1 MVVLLIRKML
11 RDIRRS
17 GTAYAI
23 CMVVVAIGFCGYCVL
38 SVASDHLSVSR
49 DLLYESCSFADGF
62 AEVHEAPDWMAEEL
76 EQIPGIERAEARIVK
91 EAGLAEEEETS
102 LLLISYRRDG
112 LNRPLLFRGIDGIEG
127 AMQLVP
133 GNAFLEAR
141 NLKIGDSLELLIS
154 GKRASFEITGGGISP
169 ENIYMI
175 KNIVDMLPDAASYDA
190 GFVSYETME
199 MIYSMEHRA
208 NSFVFTLADG
218 YELSDVKAAVEDL
231 LEPYGCSRVYGRED
245 HLSASMLDTELDQL
259 GKTAGAMPLLFLSVA
274 AIILYITMSRLIDQQ
289 RIQIGTMLSIGIS
302 GKTIGLHYM
311 GYGLFL
317 GAAGGMAGGILGNV
331 CADPLVDYYRT
342 YFNLPEVFVPIS
354 FRYLFL
360 GICMAGIF
368 CGGVTW
374 ICARNIISL
383 SPSEALRPPAPRSA
397 KAGWL
402 ERIPGFLSLFTVPG
416 IMAVR
421 SIGRNRKRSV
431 LSLIGIACAFMITAT
446 LVSMNTL
453 FDVFLFDY
461 LEKVQGQD
469 YTVYFEELTDSRLA
483 MEAVQG
489 MDIELA
495 EPVLEVPV
503 KLRYGQQELDGT
515 IQAIQTDSSLCRL
528 WDQQER
534 PVYVGEE
541 GMVLSVHM
549 ASLLGVSRGD
559 WLEAELSYPYRH
571 LVRIQ
576 VTGLMEQYLGSTA
589 YMSMDGLGAVS
600 EYRNV
605 CTGLLLK
612 ASPGAEEE
620 LKAVLEDAPNV
631 TGIESRHGKLM
642 KWRSMMGS
650 FELIMGTMVV
660 MGILIGL
667 AVLYT
672 SALISFEEMKR
683 ELSVLLMLGLMPAQC
698 LEVIS
703 VSQWILTLGGILLGI
718 PLTLIASRGLS
729 VSMTTELYSLPDF
742 VDAGSVVL
750 SVILVSVAVYLSNYL
765 ILRKL
770 KEISPVA
777 LLMERE

>member
-1 MVVLLIRKML
+1 MVKLLIRKML

-17 GTAYAI
+17 RAAYSI
-23 CMVVVAIGFCGYCVL
+23 CMIVVAVGFCGYCVL
-38 SVASDHLSVSR
+38 SVASDHLAVSR
-49 DLLYESCSFADGF
+49 DRLYDSCSFADGF
-62 AEVHEAPDWMAEEL
+62 AEVYEAPDWMAEEL
-76 EQIPGIERAEARIVK
+76 EKIPGIEAAEARIVR
-91 EAGLAEEEETS
+91 EARLADEEDAS
-102 LLLISYRRDG
+102 LLLISFRKDG
-112 LNRPLLFRGIDGIEG
+112 LNRPLLFQGIEG
-127 AMQLVP
+127 KAGSMQLVP

-141 NLKIGDSLELLIS
+141 GLKVGDSLDLLVS
-154 GKRASFEITGGGISP
+154 GKRAEFEITGGGISP

-175 KNIVDMLPDAASYDA
+175 KNIVDMLPDASSYDA

-199 MIYSMEHRA
+199 MLYGMEHRA
-208 NSFVFTLADG
+208 NSFVFTLSNG
-218 YELSDVKAAVEDL
+218 YEMKDVKSQVEEL
-231 LEPYGCSRVYGRED
+231 LEPYGCSRVYGREE

-259 GKTAGAMPLLFLSVA
+259 GKSAGAMPFLFLSVA

-289 RIQIGTMLSIGIS
+289 RIQIGTMLSLGIS
-302 GKTIGLHYM
+302 GRKIGLHYM
-311 GYGLFL
+311 GYGFFI
-317 GAAGGMAGGILGNV
+317 GSVGGMLGGILGNV
-331 CADPLVDYYRT
+331 CAGPLVDYYRT
-342 YFNLPEVFVPIS
+342 YFNLPEVFVPTS

-360 GICMAGIF
+360 GTWMAGVF
-368 CGGVTW
+368 CSAVTW
-374 ICARNIISL
+374 MCARKVSAL
-383 SPSEALRPPAPRSA
+383 SPSEALRPPSPKSA
-397 KAGWL
+397 RKGLL
-402 ERIPGFLSLFTVPG
+402 ERIPGFLKLFTVPG

-421 SIGRNRKRSV
+421 SMGRNKKRSI

-461 LEKVQGQD
+461 LEKVQRQD

-483 MEAVQG
+483 LEAVMG

-503 KLRYGQQELDGT
+503 KLRYGQKELDGT

-528 WDQQER
+528 WDEQER
-534 PVYVGEE
+534 PVYVEDE
-541 GMVLSVHM
+541 GIVLSVHM
-549 ASLLGVSRGD
+549 ASLLGIARGD
-559 WLEAELSYPYRH
+559 WLEVELSYPYRR
-571 LVRIQ
+571 VVKIQ
-576 VTGLMEQYLGSTA
+576 VTGLMEQYLGTTA
-589 YMSMDGLGAVS
+589 YMSMEGFGAIS

-612 ASPGAEEE
+612 AAPGAEKE
-620 LKAVLEDAPNV
+620 LKAALEDAPNV
-631 TGIESRHGKLM
+631 TGIESRNGKLM

-650 FELIMGTMVV
+650 FEMIMGTMVA

-672 SALISFEEMKR
+672 SALISFEELKR
-683 ELSVLLMLGLMPAQC
+683 ELSVLLMLGLRPGQC

-718 PLTLIASRGLS
+718 PLTLGASRGLS

-742 VDAGSVVL
+742 VDVRSVVL
-750 SVILVSVAVYLSNYL
+750 SACLVFAAVFLSNYL

-770 KEISPVA
+770 KEIAPVA